1 MSERADPKPC
11 LKPAIAGFRQPK
23 VNLNKRK
30 LQIIVKNQY
39 QAEEISALS
48 IALIGF

>member
-1 MSERADPKPC
+1 MSERADPKTC
-11 LKPAIAGFRQPK
+11 LKPAIAAFRQPK

-30 LQIIVKNQY
+30 LQIIVKNQH
-39 QAEEISALS
+39 QAVEISALS